1 MKTMKHTT
9 KTNHKLL
16 SLNDLGGGIGF
27 AVTSSFT
34 YRYRAFRRCQM
45 MAQAEGSL
53 RVYIILINK
62 NNNKQQKKQTMKQN
76 FTHYF
81 KSIILAIAFLL
92 SGAIPANSQNIYF
105 KDKKIQQIGLSN
117 NKADVSDLV
126 QPFYCGVDDNKF
138 SLVEGQEYTIS
149 KTPITIS
156 DAKFGNIVEQDIF
169 ENNSKLSKALTLRID
184 EKEDSKILCCIIVA
198 ADWNYNKTIT
208 FKIAVHDMP
217 LVVEKPAT
225 CTSDGYRKYKCAC
238 CNEERTETL
247 YALGHSYG
255 EWQEMAG
262 GHMRTCSN
270 DANHKQY
277 NMDATGVNALEI
289 TLTDDTKLSY
299 PSTLSPV
306 VTFNDLDVAIGFD
319 TDKTSLVNKV
329 DIAAYNQVWSHN
341 KNGYAQNNE
350 DNTYSHQCDYTDCGY
365 KHDDLFVKNGKQY
378 YVAEKKNGVIRV
390 ADMTLNDSEGYDC
403 EADITVGSVS
413 YSRDMKDNQWG
424 TLCLPFAINPNA
436 YSDCSFYKLSSVDD
450 EKSEIVLS
458 RIDDSTIA
466 AGTPVLVRRN
476 AAVSSISIS
485 VPSEGEGDGVVM
497 SKNIQTGSTVGEY
510 SLVGR
515 LTTSDDALT
524 DNCYII
530 NNDKFWN
537 VGKLTNGGKTVKVG
551 AFRSY
556 LEANTSMA
564 QARMLSL
571 SIGGDNTTAID
582 VLNAADDGEAEIY
595 DLNGHRLSDLQKGMN
610 IVKRGNKTTKVII
623 K

>member
-1 MKTMKHTT
+1 MKNLIKRHVR
-9 KTNHKLL
+9 LL
-16 SLNDLGGGIGF
+16 VLTL
-27 AVTSSFT
+27 
-34 YRYRAFRRCQM
+34 
-45 MAQAEGSL
+45 
-53 RVYIILINK
+53 
-62 NNNKQQKKQTMKQN
+62 
-76 FTHYF
+76 
-81 KSIILAIAFLL
+81 AFLL

-105 KDKKIQQIGLSN
+105 KDKEIHQIVLEN
-117 NKADVSDLV
+117 NKADVSGLV
-126 QPFYCGVDDNKF
+126 QPFYCGVDDNIF

-149 KTPITIS
+149 KTPITII
-156 DAKFGNIVEQDIF
+156 DATFGNIVEQDIIG
-169 ENNSKLSKALTLRID
+169 NTSKLSNALKLRID
-184 EKEDSKILCCIIVA
+184 EKEDSKILCCNIVA

-208 FKIAVHDMP
+208 FKIAVHDML
-217 LVVEKPAT
+217 LVEERLAT
-225 CTSDGYRKYKCAC
+225 CTSDGYRKYRCAC

-255 EWQEMAG
+255 EWQEMVG
-262 GHMRTCSN
+262 GHMRTCSQ

-289 TLTDDTKLSY
+289 TLNDDTKLSY

-319 TDKTSLVNKV
+319 TDKTSLINKA
-329 DIAAYNQVWSHN
+329 DIKEYNQVWSHN
-341 KNGYAQNNE
+341 KNGYAKNE
-350 DNTYSHQCDYTDCGY
+350 DKTYSRACDVEGCTVKY
-365 KHDDLFVKNGKQY
+365 DDLFVKNGEQY
-378 YVAEKKNGVIRV
+378 YVAEKKNGVIKV

-436 YSDCSFYKLSSVDD
+436 YSDCSFYKLSSVDNK
-450 EKSEIVLS
+450 KSEIVLS
-458 RIDDSTIA
+458 KIDDQNSGIA

-476 AAVSSISIS
+476 TSVNGISILAT
-485 VPSEGEGDGVVM
+485 DAAM
-497 SKNIQTGSTVGEY
+497 SNAVLTGSTAGDY

-515 LTTSDDALT
+515 LTTSDALSN
-524 DNCYII
+524 DCYVI

-537 VGKLTNGGKTVKVG
+537 VGELNNAGKTVRVG

-571 SIGGDNTTAID
+571 SIGGDDTTAID
-582 VLNAADDGEAEIY
+582 VLNAADNSEAEIY
-595 DLNGHRLSDLQKGMN
+595 DLNGHRLPDLQKGVN

>member
-1 MKTMKHTT
+1 
-9 KTNHKLL
+9 
-16 SLNDLGGGIGF
+16 
-27 AVTSSFT
+27 
-34 YRYRAFRRCQM
+34 
-45 MAQAEGSL
+45 
-53 RVYIILINK
+53 
-62 NNNKQQKKQTMKQN
+62 MKQN

-92 SGAIPANSQNIYF
+92 SGAIPANSQSITYI
-105 KDKKIQQIGLSN
+105 DKNLDEAYSEN
-117 NKADVSDLV
+117 SKADVSKLV
-126 QPFYCGVDDNKF
+126 QPFYCRIDDNMF
-138 SLVEGQEYTIS
+138 SFLEVPNNTTEDYVYTIS

-156 DAKFGNIVEQDIF
+156 DAKYGNILEEDII

-184 EKEDSKILCCIIVA
+184 EKEDSKILCCNIVDV
-198 ADWNYNKTIT
+198 DWNYNKTIT

-217 LVVEKPAT
+217 LVEEKPAT

-341 KNGYAQNNE
+341 KNGYAKN
-350 DNTYSHQCDYTDCGY
+350 DDKTYSHACDVAGCTVKY
-365 KHDDLFVKNGKQY
+365 DDLFVKNGEQY
-378 YVAEKKNGVIRV
+378 YVAENKDGVIRV

-436 YSDCSFYKLSSVDD
+436 YSDCSFYKLSSVDND
-450 EKSEIVLS
+450 KSEIVLS

-497 SKNIQTGSTVGEY
+497 SKNIQTGITAGEY
-510 SLVGR
+510 SLVGT
-515 LTTSDDALT
+515 LTTSNALT

-537 VGKLTNGGKTVKVG
+537 VGELNKAGKTVRVG

>member
-1 MKTMKHTT
+1 
-9 KTNHKLL
+9 
-16 SLNDLGGGIGF
+16 
-27 AVTSSFT
+27 
-34 YRYRAFRRCQM
+34 
-45 MAQAEGSL
+45 
-53 RVYIILINK
+53 
-62 NNNKQQKKQTMKQN
+62 MKQN

-92 SGAIPANSQNIYF
+92 SGAIPANSQSITYI
-105 KDKKIQQIGLSN
+105 DKNWNAACSEN
-117 NKADVSDLV
+117 SKADVSTLV
-126 QPFYCGVDDNKF
+126 QPFYCQIDDNMF
-138 SLVEGQEYTIS
+138 SFLEVPNNTTEDYVYTIS
-149 KTPITIS
+149 KKPITIT
-156 DAKFGNIVEQDIF
+156 DAKYGNILEEDII

-184 EKEDSKILCCIIVA
+184 EKEDSKILCCNIVA
-198 ADWNYNKTIT
+198 VDWNYNKTIT

-217 LVVEKPAT
+217 LVEEQPAT

-289 TLTDDTKLSY
+289 TLTDETKLSY

-319 TDKTSLVNKV
+319 TDKTSLVNKA

-341 KNGYAQNNE
+341 KNGYAKN
-350 DNTYSHQCDYTDCGY
+350 DDKTYSHACDVAGCTVKY
-365 KHDDLFVKNGKQY
+365 DDLFVKNGEQY
-378 YVAEKKNGVIRV
+378 YVAENKDGVIRV

-436 YSDCSFYKLSSVDD
+436 YSDCSFYKLSSVDN

-476 AAVSSISIS
+476 AAASSISIS

-497 SKNIQTGSTVGEY
+497 SKNIQTGITAGEY
-510 SLVGR
+510 SLVGT
-515 LTTSDDALT
+515 LTTSNALT

-537 VGKLTNGGKTVKVG
+537 VGELNKAGKTVRVG

>member
-1 MKTMKHTT
+1 M
-9 KTNHKLL
+9 NCNLL
-16 SLNDLGGGIGF
+16 NYNGLEGIDF
-27 AVTSSFT
+27 AVTYSFT

-105 KDKKIQQIGLSN
+105 KDKEIHQIGLSN

-138 SLVEGQEYTIS
+138 SLVEGHEYTIS

-184 EKEDSKILCCIIVA
+184 EKEDSKILCCNIVA

-217 LVVEKPAT
+217 LVEEKPAT

-378 YVAEKKNGVIRV
+378 YVAEKKNGVIKV

-436 YSDCSFYKLSSVDD
+436 YSDYSFYQLSSVDN
-450 EKSEIVLS
+450 ERQEIVLS

-476 AAVSSISIS
+476 AAASGISIS
-485 VPSEGEGDGVVM
+485 ATDAAM
-497 SKNIQTGSTVGEY
+497 SNAVLTGSTAGDY
-510 SLVGR
+510 SLVGT
-515 LTTSDDALT
+515 LTTSNALSN
-524 DNCYII
+524 DCYVI

-537 VGKLTNGGKTVKVG
+537 VGELNKAGKTVRVG

-582 VLNAADDGEAEIY
+582 VLHAADDGEAEIY

>member
-1 MKTMKHTT
+1 
-9 KTNHKLL
+9 
-16 SLNDLGGGIGF
+16 
-27 AVTSSFT
+27 
-34 YRYRAFRRCQM
+34 
-45 MAQAEGSL
+45 
-53 RVYIILINK
+53 
-62 NNNKQQKKQTMKQN
+62 MKQN

-92 SGAIPANSQNIYF
+92 SGAIPANSQSITYI
-105 KDKKIQQIGLSN
+105 DKNWNAACSEN
-117 NKADVSDLV
+117 SKADVSTLV
-126 QPFYCGVDDNKF
+126 QPFYCRIDDNMF
-138 SLVEGQEYTIS
+138 SFLEVPNNTTEDYVYTIS
-149 KTPITIS
+149 KKPITIT
-156 DAKFGNIVEQDIF
+156 DAKYGNILEEDII

-184 EKEDSKILCCIIVA
+184 EKEDSKILCCNIVA
-198 ADWNYNKTIT
+198 VDWNYNKTIT

-217 LVVEKPAT
+217 LVEEKPAT

-341 KNGYAQNNE
+341 KNGYAKN
-350 DNTYSHQCDYTDCGY
+350 DDKTYSHACDVAGCTVKY
-365 KHDDLFVKNGKQY
+365 DDLFVKNGEQY
-378 YVAEKKNGVIRV
+378 YVAENKDGVIRV

-436 YSDCSFYKLSSVDD
+436 YSDCSFYKLSSVDN

-458 RIDDSTIA
+458 RIDDPTIA

-476 AAVSSISIS
+476 AAASSISIS

-510 SLVGR
+510 SLVGT
-515 LTTSDDALT
+515 LTTSNALT

-537 VGKLTNGGKTVKVG
+537 VGELNKAGKTVRVG

>member
-1 MKTMKHTT
+1 
-9 KTNHKLL
+9 
-16 SLNDLGGGIGF
+16 
-27 AVTSSFT
+27 
-34 YRYRAFRRCQM
+34 
-45 MAQAEGSL
+45 
-53 RVYIILINK
+53 
-62 NNNKQQKKQTMKQN
+62 MKQN

-92 SGAIPANSQNIYF
+92 SGAIPANSQSITYI
-105 KDKKIQQIGLSN
+105 DKNWNAACSEN
-117 NKADVSDLV
+117 SKADVSTLV
-126 QPFYCGVDDNKF
+126 QPFYCRIDDNMF
-138 SLVEGQEYTIS
+138 SILEVPNNTTEDYVYTIS
-149 KTPITIS
+149 KKPITIT
-156 DAKFGNIVEQDIF
+156 DAKYGNILEEDII

-184 EKEDSKILCCIIVA
+184 EKEDSKILCCNIVA
-198 ADWNYNKTIT
+198 VASNYNKTIT

-217 LVVEKPAT
+217 LVEEKLAT

-238 CNEERTETL
+238 CQEERTETL

-262 GHMRTCSN
+262 GHMRTCSH

-289 TLTDDTKLSY
+289 TLTDETKLSY

-341 KNGYAQNNE
+341 KNGYAKN
-350 DNTYSHQCDYTDCGY
+350 DDKTYSHACDVAGCTVKY
-365 KHDDLFVKNGKQY
+365 DDLFVKNGEQY
-378 YVAEKKNGVIRV
+378 YVAENKDGVIRV

-436 YSDCSFYKLSSVDD
+436 YSDCSFYQLSSVDNK
-450 EKSEIVLS
+450 KSEIVLS
-458 RIDDSTIA
+458 RIDDPTIA

-476 AAVSSISIS
+476 AAASSISIS

-537 VGKLTNGGKTVKVG
+537 VGELTNGGKTVKVG

>member
-1 MKTMKHTT
+1 MKNLIKRHVR
-9 KTNHKLL
+9 LL
-16 SLNDLGGGIGF
+16 ALTL
-27 AVTSSFT
+27 
-34 YRYRAFRRCQM
+34 AFIM
-45 MAQAEGSL
+45 
-53 RVYIILINK
+53 
-62 NNNKQQKKQTMKQN
+62 
-76 FTHYF
+76 
-81 KSIILAIAFLL
+81 
-92 SGAIPANSQNIYF
+92 SGAIPANSQSISYI
-105 KDKKIQQIGLSN
+105 DKNLDEAYSEN
-117 NKADVSDLV
+117 SKADVSTLV
-126 QPFYCGVDDNKF
+126 QPFYCRIDDNMF
-138 SLVEGQEYTIS
+138 SFLEVPNNTTEDYVYTIS
-149 KTPITIS
+149 KKPITIT
-156 DAKFGNIVEQDIF
+156 DAKYGNILEEDII

-184 EKEDSKILCCIIVA
+184 EKEDSKILCCNIVA
-198 ADWNYNKTIT
+198 VDWNYNKTIT

-217 LVVEKPAT
+217 LVEEQPAT

-289 TLTDDTKLSY
+289 TLTDETKLSY

-341 KNGYAQNNE
+341 KNGYAKN
-350 DNTYSHQCDYTDCGY
+350 DDKTYSHACDVAGCTVKY
-365 KHDDLFVKNGKQY
+365 DDLFVKNGEQY
-378 YVAEKKNGVIRV
+378 YVAENKDGVIRV

-436 YSDCSFYKLSSVDD
+436 YSDCSFYQLSSVDN

-458 RIDDSTIA
+458 RIDDPTIA

-515 LTTSDDALT
+515 LTTSNALT

-537 VGKLTNGGKTVKVG
+537 VGELNKAGKTVRVG

-582 VLNAADDGEAEIY
+582 VLHAADDGEAEIY

>member
-1 MKTMKHTT
+1 
-9 KTNHKLL
+9 
-16 SLNDLGGGIGF
+16 
-27 AVTSSFT
+27 
-34 YRYRAFRRCQM
+34 
-45 MAQAEGSL
+45 
-53 RVYIILINK
+53 
-62 NNNKQQKKQTMKQN
+62 MKQN

-92 SGAIPANSQNIYF
+92 SGAIPANSQSITYI
-105 KDKKIQQIGLSN
+105 DKNWNAACSEN
-117 NKADVSDLV
+117 SKADVSTLV
-126 QPFYCGVDDNKF
+126 QPFYCRIDDNMF
-138 SLVEGQEYTIS
+138 SFLEVPNNTTEDYVYTIS
-149 KTPITIS
+149 KKPITIT
-156 DAKFGNIVEQDIF
+156 DAKYGNILEEDII

-184 EKEDSKILCCIIVA
+184 EKEDSKILCCNIVA
-198 ADWNYNKTIT
+198 VDWNYNKTIT

-217 LVVEKPAT
+217 LVEEQPAT

-289 TLTDDTKLSY
+289 TLTDETKLSY

-319 TDKTSLVNKV
+319 TDKTSLVNKA
-329 DIAAYNQVWSHN
+329 DIKEYNQVWSHN
-341 KNGYAQNNE
+341 KNGYAKN
-350 DNTYSHQCDYTDCGY
+350 DDKTYSHACDVAGCTVKY
-365 KHDDLFVKNGKQY
+365 DDLFVKNGEQY
-378 YVAEKKNGVIRV
+378 YVAENKDGVIRV

-436 YSDCSFYKLSSVDD
+436 YSDCSFYKLSSVDN

-497 SKNIQTGSTVGEY
+497 SKNIQTGITAGEY
-510 SLVGR
+510 SLVGT
-515 LTTSDDALT
+515 LTTSNALT

-537 VGKLTNGGKTVKVG
+537 VGELNKAGKTVRVG

>member
-1 MKTMKHTT
+1 
-9 KTNHKLL
+9 
-16 SLNDLGGGIGF
+16 
-27 AVTSSFT
+27 
-34 YRYRAFRRCQM
+34 
-45 MAQAEGSL
+45 
-53 RVYIILINK
+53 
-62 NNNKQQKKQTMKQN
+62 MKQN

-92 SGAIPANSQNIYF
+92 SGAIPANSQSITYI
-105 KDKKIQQIGLSN
+105 DKNLDAACSEN
-117 NKADVSDLV
+117 SKADVSTLV
-126 QPFYCGVDDNKF
+126 QPFYCRIDDNMF
-138 SLVEGQEYTIS
+138 SFLEVPNNTTEDYVYTIS

-156 DAKFGNIVEQDIF
+156 DAKFGNIVEEDIIK
-169 ENNSKLSKALTLRID
+169 NNSKLSKALTLRID
-184 EKEDSKILCCIIVA
+184 EKEDSKILCCNIVA
-198 ADWNYNKTIT
+198 VGWNYNKTIT

-217 LVVEKPAT
+217 LVEEQPAT

-238 CNEERTETL
+238 CQEERTETL

-262 GHMRTCSN
+262 GHMRTCSH

-289 TLTDDTKLSY
+289 TLTDETKLSY

-341 KNGYAQNNE
+341 KNGYAKN
-350 DNTYSHQCDYTDCGY
+350 DDKTYSHACDVAGCTVKY
-365 KHDDLFVKNGKQY
+365 DDLFVKNGEQY
-378 YVAEKKNGVIRV
+378 YVAENKDGVIRV

-436 YSDCSFYKLSSVDD
+436 YSDCSFYQLSSVDNK
-450 EKSEIVLS
+450 KSEIVLS
-458 RIDDSTIA
+458 RIDDPTIA

-476 AAVSSISIS
+476 AAASSISIS

-497 SKNIQTGSTVGEY
+497 SKNIQTGITAGEY
-510 SLVGR
+510 SLVGT
-515 LTTSDDALT
+515 LTTSNALT

-537 VGKLTNGGKTVKVG
+537 VGELNKAGKTVRVG

>member
-1 MKTMKHTT
+1 
-9 KTNHKLL
+9 
-16 SLNDLGGGIGF
+16 
-27 AVTSSFT
+27 
-34 YRYRAFRRCQM
+34 
-45 MAQAEGSL
+45 
-53 RVYIILINK
+53 
-62 NNNKQQKKQTMKQN
+62 MKQN

-92 SGAIPANSQNIYF
+92 SGAIPANSQSITYI
-105 KDKKIQQIGLSN
+105 DKNWNAAYSEN
-117 NKADVSDLV
+117 SKADVSKLV
-126 QPFYCGVDDNKF
+126 QPFYCRIDDNMF
-138 SLVEGQEYTIS
+138 SFLEVPNNTTEDYVYTIS

-156 DAKFGNIVEQDIF
+156 DAKFGNIVEEDII

-184 EKEDSKILCCIIVA
+184 EKEDSKILCCNIVA
-198 ADWNYNKTIT
+198 VASNYNKTIT

-217 LVVEKPAT
+217 LVEEKLAT

-341 KNGYAQNNE
+341 KNGYAKN
-350 DNTYSHQCDYTDCGY
+350 DDKTYSHACDVAGCTVKY
-365 KHDDLFVKNGKQY
+365 DDLFVKNGEQY
-378 YVAEKKNGVIRV
+378 YVAENKDGVIRV

-436 YSDCSFYKLSSVDD
+436 YSDCSFYKLSSVDND
-450 EKSEIVLS
+450 KSEIVLS

-515 LTTSDDALT
+515 LTTSNALT

-537 VGKLTNGGKTVKVG
+537 VGELTNGGKKVKVG

>member
-1 MKTMKHTT
+1 
-9 KTNHKLL
+9 
-16 SLNDLGGGIGF
+16 
-27 AVTSSFT
+27 
-34 YRYRAFRRCQM
+34 
-45 MAQAEGSL
+45 
-53 RVYIILINK
+53 
-62 NNNKQQKKQTMKQN
+62 MKQN

-105 KDKKIQQIGLSN
+105 KDKETQIGLWN

-126 QPFYCGVDDNKF
+126 QPFYCGVDDNKS

-156 DAKFGNIVEQDIF
+156 DAKFGNIVEQDII

-184 EKEDSKILCCIIVA
+184 EKEDSKILCCNIVA
-198 ADWNYNKTIT
+198 ADWNEKKTIT

-217 LVVEKPAT
+217 VVEEKPAT

-247 YALGHSYG
+247 YALRHSYG

-262 GHMRTCSN
+262 GHMRTCSH

-341 KNGYAQNNE
+341 KNGYAKN
-350 DNTYSHQCDYTDCGY
+350 DDKTYSHQCDYTDCGY

-378 YVAEKKNGVIRV
+378 YVAEKKNGVIKV

-450 EKSEIVLS
+450 KKSEIVLS

-537 VGKLTNGGKTVKVG
+537 VGELTNGGKKVKVG

-582 VLNAADDGEAEIY
+582 VLHAADDGEAEIY

>member
-1 MKTMKHTT
+1 MKNLIKRHVR
-9 KTNHKLL
+9 LL
-16 SLNDLGGGIGF
+16 ALTL
-27 AVTSSFT
+27 
-34 YRYRAFRRCQM
+34 AFIM
-45 MAQAEGSL
+45 
-53 RVYIILINK
+53 
-62 NNNKQQKKQTMKQN
+62 
-76 FTHYF
+76 
-81 KSIILAIAFLL
+81 
-92 SGAIPANSQNIYF
+92 SGAIPANSQSITYI
-105 KDKKIQQIGLSN
+105 DKNLDEAYSEN
-117 NKADVSDLV
+117 SKADVSTLV
-126 QPFYCGVDDNKF
+126 QPFYCRIDDNMF
-138 SLVEGQEYTIS
+138 SFLEVPNNTTEDYVYTIS
-149 KTPITIS
+149 KKPITIT
-156 DAKFGNIVEQDIF
+156 DAKYGNILEEDII

-184 EKEDSKILCCIIVA
+184 EKEDSKILCCNIVA
-198 ADWNYNKTIT
+198 VDWNYNKTIT

-217 LVVEKPAT
+217 LVEEQPAT

-289 TLTDDTKLSY
+289 TLTDETKLSY

-319 TDKTSLVNKV
+319 TDKTSLVNKA
-329 DIAAYNQVWSHN
+329 DIKEYNQVWSHN
-341 KNGYAQNNE
+341 KNGYAKN
-350 DNTYSHQCDYTDCGY
+350 DDKTYSHACDVAGCTVKY
-365 KHDDLFVKNGKQY
+365 DDLFVKNGELY
-378 YVAEKKNGVIRV
+378 YVAENKDGVIRV

-436 YSDCSFYKLSSVDD
+436 YSDCSFYKLSSVDNK
-450 EKSEIVLS
+450 KSEIVLS

-515 LTTSDDALT
+515 LTTSNALT

-537 VGKLTNGGKTVKVG
+537 VGELNNAGKTVRVG

>member
-1 MKTMKHTT
+1 MKNLIKRHVR
-9 KTNHKLL
+9 LL
-16 SLNDLGGGIGF
+16 VLTL
-27 AVTSSFT
+27 
-34 YRYRAFRRCQM
+34 
-45 MAQAEGSL
+45 
-53 RVYIILINK
+53 
-62 NNNKQQKKQTMKQN
+62 
-76 FTHYF
+76 
-81 KSIILAIAFLL
+81 AFLL

-105 KDKKIQQIGLSN
+105 KDKEIHQIGLSN

-126 QPFYCGVDDNKF
+126 QPFYCGVDDNIF

-184 EKEDSKILCCIIVA
+184 EKEDSKILCCNIVA

-217 LVVEKPAT
+217 LVEEKLAT

-378 YVAEKKNGVIRV
+378 YVAEKKNGVIKV

-436 YSDCSFYKLSSVDD
+436 YSDYSFYQLSSVDN
-450 EKSEIVLS
+450 ERQEIVLS

-476 AAVSSISIS
+476 AAASGISIS
-485 VPSEGEGDGVVM
+485 ATDAAM
-497 SKNIQTGSTVGEY
+497 SNAVLTGSTAGDY
-510 SLVGR
+510 SLVGT
-515 LTTSDDALT
+515 LTTSNALSN
-524 DNCYII
+524 DCYVI

-537 VGKLTNGGKTVKVG
+537 VGELNKAGKTVRVG

-582 VLNAADDGEAEIY
+582 VLHAADDGEAEIY

>member
-1 MKTMKHTT
+1 
-9 KTNHKLL
+9 
-16 SLNDLGGGIGF
+16 
-27 AVTSSFT
+27 
-34 YRYRAFRRCQM
+34 
-45 MAQAEGSL
+45 
-53 RVYIILINK
+53 
-62 NNNKQQKKQTMKQN
+62 MKQN

-92 SGAIPANSQNIYF
+92 SGAIPANSQSITYI
-105 KDKKIQQIGLSN
+105 DKNWNAACSEN
-117 NKADVSDLV
+117 SKADVSTLV
-126 QPFYCGVDDNKF
+126 QPFYCRIDDNMF
-138 SLVEGQEYTIS
+138 SFLEVPNNTTEDYVYTIS
-149 KTPITIS
+149 KKPITIT
-156 DAKFGNIVEQDIF
+156 DAKYGNILEQDII

-184 EKEDSKILCCIIVA
+184 EKEDSKILCCNIVA
-198 ADWNYNKTIT
+198 VDWNYNKTIT

-217 LVVEKPAT
+217 LVEEQPAT

-341 KNGYAQNNE
+341 KNGYAKN
-350 DNTYSHQCDYTDCGY
+350 DDKTYSHACDVAGCTVKY
-365 KHDDLFVKNGKQY
+365 DDLFVKNGEQY
-378 YVAEKKNGVIRV
+378 YVAENKDGVIRV

-436 YSDCSFYKLSSVDD
+436 YSDCSFYQLSSVDN

-458 RIDDSTIA
+458 RIDDPTIA

-497 SKNIQTGSTVGEY
+497 SKNIQTGITAGEY
-510 SLVGR
+510 SLVGT
-515 LTTSDDALT
+515 LTTSNALT

-537 VGKLTNGGKTVKVG
+537 VGELNKAGKTVRVG

-582 VLNAADDGEAEIY
+582 VLHAADDGEAEIY